1 MATLLLL
8 NGPPGIGKSTLARR
22 WAEDHP
28 GTLCLDIDVL
38 RGLMGGS
45 ADRFQETGEL
55 VRPLALAMVS
65 THVRGGRD
73 VVLPQFL
80 GRTGEVARFEQAAR
94 AGGGSFV
101 HVVLMDDEDASVRR
115 FDARGDD
122 GWHGQ
127 VKRLVAGDG
136 GETLLRAMHA
146 RLRQV
151 LSERPEAVVVPSV
164 EGDEDATYAALL
176 AALAVQPGWDTEEE
190 R

>member
-22 WAEDHP
+22 WADDRP
-28 GTLCLDIDVL
+28 GTLCLDVDVL
-38 RGLMGGS
+38 RGFVGGS
-45 ADRFQETGEL
+45 GGRFQETGEV
-55 VRPLALAMVS
+55 VRPLALAMVT

-94 AGGGSFV
+94 DGGGSFV

-115 FDARGDD
+115 FGARGDT
-122 GWHGQ
+122 GWHAE
-127 VKRLVAGDG
+127 VRRIVADGG
-136 GETLLRAMHA
+136 GETLLRTMHG
-146 RLRQV
+146 RLRAV
-151 LSERPEAVVVPSV
+151 LADRSEAVVVPSV
-164 EGDEDATYAALL
+164 EGDPDATYAALV
-176 AALAVQPGWDTEEE
+176 AALPTSGDTEEE